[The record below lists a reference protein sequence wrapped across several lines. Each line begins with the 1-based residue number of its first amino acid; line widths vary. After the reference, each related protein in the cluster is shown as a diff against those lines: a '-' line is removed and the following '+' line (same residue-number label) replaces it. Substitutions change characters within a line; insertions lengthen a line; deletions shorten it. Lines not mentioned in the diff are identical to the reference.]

1 MDSSV
6 SLGPRDVLQ
15 KKEFF
20 FLQPMERQLLSH
32 WKSLLLN
39 TRETHLSIHGLA
51 PYAFEE
57 GQESRLGL

>member
-1 MDSSV
+1 M
-6 SLGPRDVLQ
+6 LE

-20 FLQPMERQLLSH
+20 FFNMQERQLLSP
-32 WKSLLLN
+32 
-39 TRETHLSIHGLA
+39 HLSIHGLG